1 MRVLYGLA
9 AFLYWGSLYLY
20 VPTLPSYIQ
29 AKTASLALIGVV
41 TSQYGLWQAI
51 FRLPLGILA
60 DWLGRR
66 KVLIVLGF
74 FLSGLGALVLG
85 LAGGVSSL
93 VVGRAI
99 TGLAA
104 TTWVLLVVGFSNLF
118 PKDKAVHASATLSIV
133 ASTGRVVATS
143 LTGFLNRLA
152 GFSLAFF
159 LSTGLSGLAIL
170 ALLPTRER
178 PVASPS
184 PSPKGILRLITRRD
198 VLLPSLL
205 AAVAQHANWAATFT
219 FMPLLVQKL
228 GGTDVTKSVLVSM
241 HIAVLVLGHLATP
254 KLEERVST
262 RWLIYASF
270 GLLFLGLG
278 VAALAPALMWLFIA
292 QFCIG
297 LSMGVSYPILMG
309 KSIEK
314 VDEGRR
320 STAMGLHQAVYAVGM
335 FSGPG
340 LSGLLSDAIGLQPMF
355 GATAVA
361 ILLPVL
367 VITPQIPLQNSERN
381 L

>member
-9 AFLYWGSLYLY
+9 AFLYWSALYLY

-29 AKTASLALIGVV
+29 GKTASLALIGVI
-41 TSQYGLWQAI
+41 TSQYGLWQAV

-66 KVLIVLGF
+66 KVLIIFGF
-74 FLSGLGALVLG
+74 FLCGLGALILG
-85 LAGGVSSL
+85 LAEGVSSL
-93 VVGRAI
+93 MAGRAI

-118 PKDKAVHASATLSIV
+118 PQDKVVRASATLSII

-143 LTGFLNRLA
+143 LTGFLNRLG
-152 GFSLAFF
+152 GFSLPFF

-170 ALLPTRER
+170 VLLPTRER
-178 PVASPS
+178 PVVSPS

-219 FMPLLVQKL
+219 FMPLLVQNL

-241 HIAVLVLGHLATP
+241 HIAVLVFGHLATP
-254 KLEERVST
+254 KLEERVGPQP
-262 RWLIYASF
+262 LIYSSF

-278 VAALAPALMWLFIA
+278 VAALAPALGWLFVA

-297 LSMGVSYPILMG
+297 LSMGVNYPILMG
-309 KSIEK
+309 KSIEN
-314 VDEGRR
+314 VSEGRR
-320 STAMGLHQAVYAVGM
+320 STAMGLHQAVYAIGM

-355 GATAVA
+355 AVTAAA

-367 VITPQIPLQNSERN
+367 FITPRIPLQKQD